1 MTATS
6 PTSSVASD
14 VTPPDAV
21 RSDAPARWRQRT
33 SPSMPRGSPCTTLP
47 AFFERVGEVALVT
60 ALATLDAGQEF
71 CANVGSGAGGS
82 VFSSS
87 SLHAIAAHP
96 ATRTTAH
103 HVGRGIRI
111 STTAPRTRNN
121 QDQEEGTSVEH
132 SGLTHNRN
140 LAHLHLHGCGTGDWR
155 ARSGSIRAES
165 RFPRGEA
172 SRRSGGVQHHSLV
185 SARVEPQL
193 RRGHEGPRG
202 CQHGPD
208 DA

>member
-121 QDQEEGTSVEH
+121 
-132 SGLTHNRN
+132 
-140 LAHLHLHGCGTGDWR
+140 W
-155 ARSGSIRAES
+155 IRKRE
-165 RFPRGEA
+165 
-172 SRRSGGVQHHSLV
+172 LV
-185 SARVEPQL
+185 SNTADSPTTGISRTCIYTAAGRAIGARD
-193 RRGHEGPRG
+193 
-202 CQHGPD
+202 PD
-208 DA
+208 PSVRNPDFLAEKLLGDPAAFN